1 MLLLGSLIYGDHSM
15 KSAHE
20 RFLFTSYDA
29 SKIRTSERSE
39 QVSVFDASPLVN
51 KNSCPTST

>member
-1 MLLLGSLIYGDHSM
+1 M